1 MTACNFILPYY
12 YVGPGEGYD
21 AKTRVGDEDFLTL
34 ILVLIEAGRAMT
46 ASLLFTILNKGEFE
60 HMCLILS
67 PWRLACH
74 SPPLVESDHPC
85 DQRLS

>member
-1 MTACNFILPYY
+1 MTACNCILPYY

-46 ASLLFTILNKGEFE
+46 ASLLFAILNKGEF
-60 HMCLILS
+60 
-67 PWRLACH
+67 
-74 SPPLVESDHPC
+74 
-85 DQRLS
+85 